1 MMMKKWISILVLSL
15 VVGAMFGCSG
25 GDSSQSAEDMKPV
38 TPSANDAGKDG
49 ASKPTSGVK
58 AMKGD
63 VD

>member
-1 MMMKKWISILVLSL
+1 MMMKKWISLIVMSI

-25 GDSSQSAEDMKPV
+25 GDSSQAAQDMKPV
-38 TPSANDAGKDG
+38 ESSGKDAGKDG
-49 ASKPTSGVK
+49 ESKPTSGVK